1 VTSTET
7 RHETVPAPLILLGAM
22 VAFQLGGALGAKVLP
37 ELGTAGAAFAR
48 NAVATVVLAVVA
60 RPSLSALRGRH
71 AEVAIVAL
79 SVAGMNLAF
88 YAAIARIP
96 LAAVVTISFVGPLT
110 VAVVGSRHRRDLL
123 WAVMAFCGVALF
135 GGFPGGAALDPAG
148 ILFACVDG
156 CCWGVYAVMM
166 QRVARGIPGLQGLT
180 MTTAAATVLL
190 AVPVA
195 IAPPPGP
202 IDAGTATLGVAIG
215 ALTAIPYALEFLA
228 LRMMRAATYG
238 VLVSLEPAI
247 AVIVG
252 ILLLGQT
259 PSVAEIAAIGLVV
272 TASVGASRSA
282 ASDGQGSAQKGER

>member
-48 NAVATVVLAVVA
+48 NAVATVVLAAVA

-156 CCWGVYAVMM
+156 CCWGVYAIMM

-190 AVPVA
+190 AVP
-195 IAPPPGP
+195 
-202 IDAGTATLGVAIG
+202 VAIG

>member
-1 VTSTET
+1 MTTTET
-7 RHETVPAPLILLGAM
+7 RHETVPAPLILIGAM
-22 VAFQLGGALGAKVLP
+22 IAFQLGGALGAKVLP
-37 ELGTAGAAFAR
+37 ELGTAGAALAR
-48 NAVATVVLAVVA
+48 NAVATLVLAAVA
-60 RPSLSALRGRH
+60 RPSRSALRGLH
-71 AEVAIVAL
+71 AEVVVVAL

-148 ILFACVDG
+148 ILFACIDG
-156 CCWGVYAVMM
+156 ACWGVYATLMP
-166 QRVARGIPGLQGLT
+166 RVAQGIPGLQGLT
-180 MTTAAATVLL
+180 MTTAAATLL
-190 AVPVA
+190 LVVPAA
-195 IAPPPGP
+195 ISPPPGP
-202 IDAGTATLGVAIG
+202 VDARTASLGLAIG
-215 ALTAIPYALEFLA
+215 ALTAIPYTLEFIA
-228 LRMMRAATYG
+228 LRRMRAATYG

-259 PSVAEIAAIGLVV
+259 PTVIEIVAIALVV
-272 TASVGASRSA
+272 CASVGASRSA
-282 ASDGQGSAQKGER
+282 ASDVQGSAQKGER